1 MGFSLGNIVK
11 GVVTGVETLAET
23 GNPIAAAGAGAVTAF
38 SGGGASTSTAAT
50 PTFDPLLDEMSGNLN
65 AGSPPQIYSYMQ
77 LAGLDSNGNSQ
88 QNADFGSIVDG
99 SDDSDGDGGYDALV
113 S

>member
-23 GNPIAAAGAGAVTAF
+23 GNPFVAAGAGAVTAL
-38 SGGGASTSTAAT
+38 SGS
-50 PTFDPLLDEMSGNLN
+50 DPLLDEMSGNLN

-99 SDDSDGDGGYDALV
+99 SDDTDNQKAMSPDDG
-113 S
+113 

>member
-23 GNPIAAAGAGAVTAF
+23 GNPFVAAGAGAVTAF
-38 SGGGASTSTAAT
+38 SGS
-50 PTFDPLLDEMSGNLN
+50 DPLLDEMSGNLN

-88 QNADFGSIVDG
+88 QSADFGSIVDG
-99 SDDSDGDGGYDALV
+99 SDDKE
-113 S
+113 